1 MATKEEYH
9 AVLAEMAQ
17 KPESIPTAM
26 LTLRDYIE
34 ADTTA
39 ITSLQSELKSVGKQV
54 AELQAAN
61 AKLYLESIATKP
73 AEGEDTG
80 HDDEEDETIDPDA
93 AFDDLIKEELSY
105 VNGAD

>member
-1 MATKEEYH
+1 MATKEEYQ
-9 AVLAEMAQ
+9 ALLSEMVQ
-17 KPESIPTAM
+17 KPESIPTVM

-39 ITSLQSELKSVGKQV
+39 ITSLQSELESVGKQV

-73 AEGEDTG
+73 SEGEDTG
-80 HDDEEDETIDPDA
+80 HEDEKNEVVDPDA

-105 VNGAD
+105 VDGAD